1 MPGQTFLHSY
11 LLCLNPTALY
21 LDCVCMAGF
30 ELTCYSYCRDG
41 IECLLFENMGKC
53 GLQIHEKEK
62 KKACMAVLQ
71 MIQGKKKTY
80 PECEKKSEYFGR
92 KIIVSNF
99 SSAYCV
105 YAVTGQC

>member
-1 MPGQTFLHSY
+1 
-11 LLCLNPTALY
+11 
-21 LDCVCMAGF
+21 MAGF

-62 KKACMAVLQ
+62 KKGLH
-71 MIQGKKKTY
+71 GSSSDDTRKKKTY

-105 YAVTGQC
+105 YAVTGQCW